1 MDDDKLGKTEAHS
14 IVVRSFEPSDKLEV
28 QRIFYEGMME
38 MVSDTAFRG
47 LRHHPESLLLYAAFT
62 IGCLVITQ
70 CWWVIGLLPVS
81 VLCARY
87 FCSRRV
93 IHAYLD
99 CALQTD
105 MGDVEGF
112 YMKSPDSCLWVA
124 VLEGKVVGLVA
135 AVGHRT
141 QTGTVELQRMS
152 VDQNCRRRGV
162 GMVLGRKVLEYA
174 VTGGYSTVV
183 LGTTAYNSAAHR
195 LYQSLG
201 FSCVGVTNG
210 YTAPGTRQSVLER
223 VFYRVRHHHYSLDV
237 QRTKLKIL

>member
-62 IGCLVITQ
+62 N
-70 CWWVIGLLPVS
+70 
-81 VLCARY
+81 
-87 FCSRRV
+87 
-93 IHAYLD
+93 
-99 CALQTD
+99 
-105 MGDVEGF
+105 
-112 YMKSPDSCLWVA
+112 SCLWVA

>member
-1 MDDDKLGKTEAHS
+1 MDNEKVDKTEANT
-14 IVVRSFEPSDKLEV
+14 IVVRNFEPSDKLEV
-28 QRIFYEGMME
+28 QRIFSEGMME

-62 IGCLVITQ
+62 VVCFVITK
-70 CWWVIGLLPVS
+70 CWWVIGLLPAS

-93 IHAYLD
+93 IHGYLD
-99 CALQTD
+99 CALQRD

-112 YMKSPDSCLWVA
+112 YMNSPDSCLWVA
-124 VLEGKVVGLVA
+124 LLDGKVVGIVA
-135 AVGHRT
+135 AVGHQT
-141 QTGTVELQRMS
+141 QRGTVELQRMS

-174 VTGGYSTVV
+174 ITRGYSTVV
-183 LGTTAYNSAAHR
+183 LGTTAYSSAAHK

-201 FSCVGVTNG
+201 FCCVGVTNG
-210 YTAPGTRQSVLER
+210 YIAPGTRQSLLER

-237 QRTKLKIL
+237 QSTKSKLL